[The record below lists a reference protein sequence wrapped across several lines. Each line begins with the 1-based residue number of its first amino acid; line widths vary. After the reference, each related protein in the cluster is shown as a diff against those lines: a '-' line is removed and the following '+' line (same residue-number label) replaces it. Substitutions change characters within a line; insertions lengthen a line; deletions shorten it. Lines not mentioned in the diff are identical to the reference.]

1 MTVDVDHTIRRA
13 EHVFVFTGG
22 PGSGK
27 TSLID
32 ALAEDGFATIPEAG
46 RAIIQDQ
53 VAMGGHALPWDD
65 RAGFAELML
74 ACEMRSYL
82 EAQALSGAVLCDR
95 GIPDV
100 LGYLTLCGLP
110 VPAYV
115 ATAAAQYRY
124 NSTVFLAPFWPAIF
138 VQDAERKQDAAEAEA
153 TAVTMANVYASLG
166 YRVVALPK
174 VSIAERVDF
183 VRRVIVS

>member
-1 MTVDVDHTIRRA
+1 MTVDVDHTIRRT
-13 EHVFVFTGG
+13 EHVFVVTGG

-32 ALAEDGFATIPEAG
+32 ALAHDGFATMPEAG

-53 VAMGGHALPWDD
+53 VAIGGNALPWDD
-65 RAGFAELML
+65 RAGSAESML
-74 ACEMRSYL
+74 GWEMRSYC
-82 EAQALSGAVLCDR
+82 EAQALPGPVLCDR

-110 VPAYV
+110 VPTHV
-115 ATAAAQYRY
+115 ATAAATYRY
-124 NSTVFLAPFWPAIF
+124 NPTVFLAPFWPTIF
-138 VQDAERKQDAAEAEA
+138 AQDAERKQDATEAEA
-153 TAVTMANVYASLG
+153 TAATMGNVYASLG
-166 YRVVALPK
+166 YRVVTLPK